1 MNKFFRTISLLILV
15 TTAFTAPAAGLGEL
29 NIFNHLGVGV
39 HAGTTGF
46 GFEAA
51 TPITKWVTLRGGVTI
66 MPGISFNTDVDGTY
80 HDNREG
86 HDFEQ
91 DFTMNVKG
99 SLSRVQGSAIFN
111 VYPIPHLSSF
121 YVAAG
126 AYFGGGRLLHITGH
140 SDELMNLPGVDSN
153 LEIGDYKLPVDKNG
167 NVDGALKV
175 NDFRPYL
182 GIGFGRPVPKGRLNF
197 GVELGVQFHGKIKLY
212 TQDTE
217 LTKIPE
223 LENDDDWQKWM
234 DKLTVY
240 PVLKLTLSGRIF

>member
-86 HDFEQ
+86 HECREARYSMSIPF
-91 DFTMNVKG
+91 
-99 SLSRVQGSAIFN
+99 RIF
-111 VYPIPHLSSF
+111 PHSMWRPALIS
-121 YVAAG
+121 AG
-126 AYFGGGRLLHITGH
+126 AGSCISQATAT
-140 SDELMNLPGVDSN
+140 S
-153 LEIGDYKLPVDKNG
+153 
-167 NVDGALKV
+167 
-175 NDFRPYL
+175 
-182 GIGFGRPVPKGRLNF
+182 
-197 GVELGVQFHGKIKLY
+197 
-212 TQDTE
+212 
-217 LTKIPE
+217 
-223 LENDDDWQKWM
+223 
-234 DKLTVY
+234 
-240 PVLKLTLSGRIF
+240 

>member
-121 YVAAG
+121 
-126 AYFGGGRLLHITGH
+126 
-140 SDELMNLPGVDSN
+140 
-153 LEIGDYKLPVDKNG
+153 
-167 NVDGALKV
+167 
-175 NDFRPYL
+175 
-182 GIGFGRPVPKGRLNF
+182 
-197 GVELGVQFHGKIKLY
+197 
-212 TQDTE
+212 
-217 LTKIPE
+217 
-223 LENDDDWQKWM
+223 
-234 DKLTVY
+234 
-240 PVLKLTLSGRIF
+240 